1 MLTRRKFMQTG
12 LSAGLAAA
20 LGSSSLYAVPLK
32 GTSVQLI
39 RSATIKVNMG
49 GTVFLIDPMLSPKG
63 GWEGFPGTVNSETRN
78 PMIDLPIPVL
88 DILSDVDAVVLTHLH
103 EDHWDEH
110 ARKVIPK
117 SMPIFVNDEPH
128 RLGVKKAGF
137 EKVTVLR
144 PNTDFKGVKLTPML
158 SQHGTNEQLQHLP
171 DLGTTMGVFFA
182 KVGYRSVYVVG
193 DSIWKPFVSTQI
205 AQYRP
210 DVIVLNTGNA
220 LLTDYPQ
227 SIIMGTQDFL
237 RAYREAPWA
246 RIVAVHMDAINHC
259 VLRRKDLRDAVG
271 RHKLDVRR
279 ALVPDDGEILTFS

>member
-1 MLTRRKFMQTG
+1 
-12 LSAGLAAA
+12 
-20 LGSSSLYAVPLK
+20 
-32 GTSVQLI
+32 
-39 RSATIKVNMG
+39 
-49 GTVFLIDPMLSPKG
+49 
-63 GWEGFPGTVNSETRN
+63 
-78 PMIDLPIPVL
+78 MIDLPIPVL

-128 RLGVKKAGF
+128 RLVVKKAGF

-227 SIIMGTQDFL
+227 SIIMGTQDFCGL
-237 RAYREAPWA
+237 IGKRLGPALWLYIWMRSTIAYFDA
-246 RIVAVHMDAINHC
+246 RICVTRSEDINWMYVVHWCRMTA
-259 VLRRKDLRDAVG
+259 K
-271 RHKLDVRR
+271 
-279 ALVPDDGEILTFS
+279 F